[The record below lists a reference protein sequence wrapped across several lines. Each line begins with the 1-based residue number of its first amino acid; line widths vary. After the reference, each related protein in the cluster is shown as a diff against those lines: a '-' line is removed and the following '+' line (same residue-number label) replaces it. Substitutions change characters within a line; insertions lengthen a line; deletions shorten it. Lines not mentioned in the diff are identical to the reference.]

1 MEELLQLRRDLGSK
15 KISDLYMYDCL
26 ITSGFTNKRAY
37 PLISVLDELWMDDPN
52 CQCISGLS
60 DELYRLEEEG
70 VDIDNLSSYELL
82 DLIY

>member
-1 MEELLQLRRDLGSK
+1 MKQLLQLRRDLGSET
-15 KISDLYMYDCL
+15 ISNLYMYDCL

-37 PLISVLDELWMDDPN
+37 QLIGTLNELWVDDPN

-60 DELYRLEEEG
+60 DELYNLEEEG
-70 VDIDNLSSYELL
+70 VDIDSLSSYEIL